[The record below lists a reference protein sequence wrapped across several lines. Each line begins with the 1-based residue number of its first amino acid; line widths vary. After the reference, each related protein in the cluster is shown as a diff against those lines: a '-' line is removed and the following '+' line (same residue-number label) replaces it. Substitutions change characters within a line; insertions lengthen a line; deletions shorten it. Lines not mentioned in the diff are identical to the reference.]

1 MTAMSLNGLD
11 DKPVKEAHQ
20 NALAEAGGW
29 YVSTLAIASLVHFF
43 ERKKK
48 REWRIAA

>member
-1 MTAMSLNGLD
+1 MSLNGLD

-29 YVSTLAIASLVHFF
+29 YVSMISIASRGLD
-43 ERKKK
+43 
-48 REWRIAA
+48 RELEK